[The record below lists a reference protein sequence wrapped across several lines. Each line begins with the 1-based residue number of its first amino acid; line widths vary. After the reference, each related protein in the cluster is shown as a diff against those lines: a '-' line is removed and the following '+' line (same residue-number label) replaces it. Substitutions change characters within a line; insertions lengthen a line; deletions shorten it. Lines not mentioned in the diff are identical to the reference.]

1 MDSARKK
8 TKRSD
13 RDNAALAKAEADLV
27 RGKEVRIRQ
36 STSNSGPFQHHPWN
50 RVPEPRRL
58 TTRTDT
64 HIQEYTAADDHLKST
79 LPPLVA
85 TTYSLLPHLLAAQIM
100 IQNTLLGQYY
110 TMLHTYC
117 QQENFPSP
125 PPPMG
130 EVISTWDADFK
141 PAQHEIESIPCIGGG
156 KAVRQPMRMEAPAH
170 GSVTGLNLRN
180 HISQR
185 RTSSQAVMPKPTVSP
200 AASASSEPPS
210 PDLNARPRIGSLPK
224 DTSLALS
231 TPNYSPSALTSPSPS
246 EFQSSQGHAPAG
258 PRVDYFTRDR
268 LPSTASVSSTA
279 AKKKAPPPPPPK
291 RLPSNQGIW
300 VTALYDFAGQGHG
313 DLVFKE
319 GDKIRVTKK
328 TESTDDW
335 WQGELK
341 GVQGSFPANYCQTV

>member
-1 MDSARKK
+1 MHA
-8 TKRSD
+8 
-13 RDNAALAKAEADLV
+13 
-27 RGKEVRIRQ
+27 
-36 STSNSGPFQHHPWN
+36 
-50 RVPEPRRL
+50 
-58 TTRTDT
+58 
-64 HIQEYTAADDHLKST
+64 QEYTAADDHLKST

-117 QQENFPSP
+117 QEEDFPSP
-125 PPPMG
+125 PPPMA
-130 EVISTWDADFK
+130 EVISAWDAEFK
-141 PAQHEIESIPCIGGG
+141 PVQHEIESFPCIAGG
-156 KAVRQPMRMEAPAH
+156 KAVRQPMRMEPPAH
-170 GSVTGLNLRN
+170 GSLTGLNLRN

-185 RTSSQAVMPKPTVSP
+185 RTSSQAIMQKPAVSP
-200 AASASSEPPS
+200 AASASSGPPS
-210 PDLNARPRIGSLPK
+210 PDPNGRPRIGSLPK

-231 TPNYSPSALTSPSPS
+231 TPNYNSSALTSPSPS
-246 EFQSSQGHAPAG
+246 EPHSPHGYAPAG

-268 LPSTASVSSTA
+268 LPSTASASPIA
-279 AKKKAPPPPPPK
+279 AKKKPPPPPPK

-300 VTALYDFAGQGHG
+300 VTARYDFAGQGQG

-341 GVQGSFPANYCQTV
+341 GVKGSFPANYCQTV